1 MAKDDPFFFLEI
13 ILALPGRWDRAKLL
27 TILDDL
33 VYMFL
38 NVTERLS
45 VPGNVLPFC
54 KVWSSSKSMSV
65 PSLSSSCS
73 VATFVFSTVLI
84 ADLSSID
91 ITFCVVDILNCN
103 NFLRSNRLLS
113 HTCDAF

>member
-1 MAKDDPFFFLEI
+1 
-13 ILALPGRWDRAKLL
+13 
-27 TILDDL
+27 
-33 VYMFL
+33 MFL

-73 VATFVFSTVLI
+73 VATFVFSCLVIL
-84 ADLSSID
+84 AMLSEHDPLVFKRRPFLTSCYLFFRFISRSRPYRQCPNRQTQD
-91 ITFCVVDILNCN
+91 ISSKRPTP
-103 NFLRSNRLLS
+103 
-113 HTCDAF
+113 